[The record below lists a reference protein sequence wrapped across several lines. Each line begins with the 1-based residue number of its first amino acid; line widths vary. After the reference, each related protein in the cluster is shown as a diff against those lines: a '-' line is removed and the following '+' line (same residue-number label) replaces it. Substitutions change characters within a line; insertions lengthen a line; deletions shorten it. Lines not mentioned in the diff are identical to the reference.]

1 MNTPPR
7 LFTPLQIGNT
17 TLPNRIVVS
26 PMCQYSAVDGSAAD
40 WHLMHLGSLAISG
53 AGLLFVEATAVN
65 KQGRITPGCL
75 GLYSDENQQALQ
87 RAVTAVRSISA
98 IPLGIQLAHAGRK
111 ASSNEPWNSGSQIAM
126 KEGGWECVAPSAV
139 PHTPEQEAPRAM
151 DTHDLRDVVDAFVQ
165 AALRARALGFQ
176 VIELHM
182 AHGYLLH
189 EFLSPVSNRRGD
201 QYGGSLENRMR
212 FPLEVFRAVHAAVG
226 ADIPVGARLSATDW
240 VDEGGW
246 DLEQT
251 LEMGR
256 QLEAAGASFLDMS
269 SGGASY
275 QQKVTLGP
283 GYQIP
288 FAAAMK
294 RAVSIPVIG
303 VGLITEPR
311 QAEDILVEEK
321 ADAVALARGILF
333 DPRWPWRAAA
343 ELGATVAAPP
353 QYMRALPNKYPAVF
367 APASAKRAA

>member
-17 TLPNRIVVS
+17 TLPNRIIVS
-26 PMCQYSAVDGSAAD
+26 PMCQYSAVDGSAID

-53 AGLLFVEATAVN
+53 AGLLFTEATAVN
-65 KQGRITPGCL
+65 AQGRITPGCL

-87 RAVTAVRSISA
+87 RVVRAVRTASA

-111 ASSNEPWNSGSQIAM
+111 GSCREPWNSGAQIAR
-126 KEGGWECVAPSAV
+126 KDGGWECVAPSAV
-139 PHTPEQEAPRAM
+139 PHSPEQEAPRAM
-151 DTHDLRDVVDAFVQ
+151 DAHDLREVADAFVQ

-189 EFLSPVSNRRGD
+189 EFLSPVSNQRD
-201 QYGGSLENRMR
+201 DAYGGALENRMR

-240 VDEGGW
+240 VEEGGW

-251 LEMGR
+251 LALGR
-256 QLEAAGASFLDMS
+256 RLEAAGASFLDIS

-275 QQKVTLGP
+275 QQQVKPGP

-294 RAVSIPVIG
+294 RAVRIPVIG
-303 VGLITEPR
+303 VGLITGPQ
-311 QAEDILVEEK
+311 QAENILVDDK
-321 ADAVALARGILF
+321 ADAVALARAFLF

-343 ELGATVAAPP
+343 ELGATVAVPQ

-367 APASAKRAA
+367 APASVKRAA

>member
-1 MNTPPR
+1 MNTSPR

-17 TLPNRIVVS
+17 TLPNRIIVS
-26 PMCQYSAVDGSAAD
+26 PMCQYSADDGSAVD

-65 KQGRITPGCL
+65 AQGRITAGCL

-87 RAVTAVRSISA
+87 RVVRAVRSVSA

-111 ASSNEPWNSGSQIAM
+111 GSCREPWNSGSQIALRD
-126 KEGGWECVAPSAV
+126 GGWECVAPSAV
-139 PHTPEQEAPRAM
+139 PHSPGQEAPRAM
-151 DTHDLRDVVDAFVQ
+151 DSHDLRAVVDAFVQ

-176 VIELHM
+176 VIEIHM

-189 EFLSPVSNRRGD
+189 QFLSPVANRRDD

-240 VDEGGW
+240 VEEGGW

-251 LEMGR
+251 LALGR

-275 QQKVTLGP
+275 QQQVKPGP

-294 RAVSIPVIG
+294 RVVSIPVIG
-303 VGLITEPR
+303 VGLITEAR
-311 QAEDILVEEK
+311 QAENILVEEK
-321 ADAVALARGILF
+321 ADAVALARAFLF

-353 QYMRALPNKYPAVF
+353 QYMRALPNKYPSVF
-367 APASAKRAA
+367 APAPAKRAA

>member
-26 PMCQYSAVDGSAAD
+26 PMCQYSAVDGSATD

-53 AGLLFVEATAVN
+53 AGLLFVEATAVSA
-65 KQGRITPGCL
+65 QGRITPGCL

-87 RAVTAVRSISA
+87 RVLTAVRSASA

-111 ASSNEPWNSGSQIAM
+111 ASSHEPWNSGAQIAR
-126 KEGGWECVAPSAV
+126 KDGGWESVAPSAL
-139 PHTPEQEAPRAM
+139 PHQPAHEAPRAM
-151 DTHDLRDVVDAFVQ
+151 SAEDLRAVRDAFVQ
-165 AALRARALGFQ
+165 SALRARALGFQ
-176 VIELHM
+176 LIEIHM

-189 EFLSPVSNRRGD
+189 EFLSPVSNRRD
-201 QYGGSLENRMR
+201 DAYGGSLENRMR
-212 FPLEVFRAVHAAVG
+212 FPLEVFRAVQQVAGTGIAVG
-226 ADIPVGARLSATDW
+226 VRLSATDW
-240 VDEGGW
+240 VEEGGW
-246 DLEQT
+246 DIEQT
-251 LEMGR
+251 LQMGK
-256 QLEAAGASFLDMS
+256 QLESAGASFLDLS
-269 SGGASY
+269 SGGVSY
-275 QQKVTLGP
+275 QQKLTVKLGP

-311 QAEDILVEEK
+311 QAETILVEEQ
-321 ADAVALARGILF
+321 ADAVALARAFLF

-343 ELGATVAAPP
+343 ELGATVAAPK
-353 QYMRALPNKYPAVF
+353 QYMRALPWQFPAVF
-367 APASAKRAA
+367 AGFKA

>member
-1 MNTPPR
+1 MNTSPR
-7 LFTPLQIGNT
+7 LFTPLQVGNT

-26 PMCQYSAVDGSAAD
+26 PMCQYSAVDGSATD

-65 KQGRITPGCL
+65 AQGRITPGCL

-87 RAVTAVRSISA
+87 RVVTAVRSVSA

-111 ASSNEPWNSGSQIAM
+111 GSCHEPWNSGSQMAL
-126 KEGGWECVAPSAV
+126 KGGGWECVAPSAL

-151 DTHDLRDVVDAFVQ
+151 DSRDLREVVDAFVQ
-165 AALRARALGFQ
+165 AARRARALGFQ

-189 EFLSPVSNRRGD
+189 EFLSPVSNRRD
-201 QYGGSLENRMR
+201 DAYGGSLENRMR

-226 ADIPVGARLSATDW
+226 ADVPVGARLSGTDW

-246 DLEQT
+246 DVEQT
-251 LEMGR
+251 LQMGR
-256 QLEAAGASFLDMS
+256 QLQAAGASFLDLS
-269 SGGASY
+269 SGGVSY
-275 QQKVTLGP
+275 QQKVSVKLGP
-283 GYQIP
+283 GYQVP

-294 RAVSIPVIG
+294 RAVSIPVFG

-311 QAEDILVEEK
+311 HAESILAEEQ
-321 ADAVALARGILF
+321 ADAVALARAFLF

-343 ELGATVAAPP
+343 ELGATVAAPQ
-353 QYMRALPNKYPAVF
+353 QYMRALPQGYPAVF
-367 APASAKRAA
+367 ASR

>member
-1 MNTPPR
+1 MNTPSR
-7 LFTPLQIGNT
+7 LFTPLLIGNT

-26 PMCQYSAVDGSAAD
+26 PMCQYSAVDGSATD

-65 KQGRITPGCL
+65 AQGRITPGCL
-75 GLYSDENQQALQ
+75 GLYSNENQQALQ
-87 RAVTAVRSISA
+87 RVVTAVRSVSA

-111 ASSNEPWNSGSQIAM
+111 GSCHEPWNSGSQIAL
-126 KEGGWECVAPSAV
+126 KDGGWESVAPSAV

-151 DTHDLRDVVDAFVQ
+151 DSHDLREVVDAFVQ
-165 AALRARALGFQ
+165 AARRARALGFQ

-189 EFLSPVSNRRGD
+189 EFLSPVSNRRDD

-226 ADIPVGARLSATDW
+226 ADVPVGARLSGTDW

-251 LEMGR
+251 LQMGK
-256 QLEAAGASFLDMS
+256 QLEAAGASFLDLS
-269 SGGASY
+269 SGGVSY
-275 QQKVTLGP
+275 QQKLTVKLGP

-294 RAVSIPVIG
+294 RAVSIPVFG
-303 VGLITEPR
+303 VGLITDPR
-311 QAEDILVEEK
+311 QAETILVEEQ
-321 ADAVALARGILF
+321 ADALALARAFLF

-343 ELGATVAAPP
+343 ELGTTIAAPK
-353 QYMRALPNKYPAVF
+353 QYMRALPQGYPAVF
-367 APASAKRAA
+367 AGR